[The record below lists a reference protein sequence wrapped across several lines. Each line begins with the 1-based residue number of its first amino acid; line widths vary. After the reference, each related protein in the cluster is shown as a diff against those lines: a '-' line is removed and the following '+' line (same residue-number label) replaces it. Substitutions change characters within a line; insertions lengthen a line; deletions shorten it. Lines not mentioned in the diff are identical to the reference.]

1 MKVYS
6 LCNRLKDLREYK
18 NYKNYKQAYVAEYLN
33 ISQQVYSR
41 YESGK
46 HELPVRYFEPL
57 SKLYNVSTDYL
68 LGLSVTKDDITTLS
82 EQKYGSRSLKELLN
96 DIASLDSE
104 NIVLLNAYI
113 DFLISRQ
120 KK

>member
-1 MKVYS
+1 MAKELFS
-6 LCNRLKDLREYK
+6 LAEKIKYLRENAELTQSALAK
-18 NYKNYKQAYVAEYLN
+18 SLGLSRSGVNAWEMGISIPSTQYV
-33 ISQQVYSR
+33 V
-41 YESGK
+41 
-46 HELPVRYFEPL
+46 ELA
-57 SKLYNVSTDYL
+57 KLFNVSTDYL

>member
-6 LCNRLKDLREYK
+6 LCNRLKDLRE
-18 NYKNYKQAYVAEYLN
+18 YKNYKQAYVAEYLN

-46 HELPVRYFEPL
+46 HELPVRYLEPL

-68 LGLSVTKDDITTLS
+68 LGLSITKDDIATLS
-82 EQKYGSRSLKELLN
+82 EKKYGSRSLKEMLN
-96 DIASLDSE
+96 DIASLSSE

-113 DFLISRQ
+113 DFLITRQ
-120 KK
+120 QK

>member
-1 MKVYS
+1 MSEVDTK
-6 LCNRLKDLREYK
+6 LL
-18 NYKNYKQAYVAEYLN
+18 YVCATRAMNTLDIYH
-33 ISQQVYSR
+33 V
-41 YESGK
+41 
-46 HELPVRYFEPL
+46 EPL

>member
-6 LCNRLKDLREYK
+6 LCDRLKDLRE
-18 NYKNYKQAYVAEYLN
+18 YKNYKQAYVAEYLN

-46 HELPVRYFEPL
+46 HELPVRYLEPL

-82 EQKYGSRSLKELLN
+82 ELKYENRTLKELLN
-96 DIASLDSE
+96 DISSLESE
-104 NIVLLNAYI
+104 NIVLLNAFI
-113 DFLISRQ
+113 DFLITRQ
-120 KK
+120 QK

>member
-6 LCNRLKDLREYK
+6 LCDRLKDLRE
-18 NYKNYKQAYVAEYLN
+18 YKNYKQAYVAEYLN

-46 HELPVRYFEPL
+46 HELPVLYLEPL

-82 EQKYGSRSLKELLN
+82 EQKYGNRMLKELLN
-96 DIASLDSE
+96 DISSLDSE
-104 NIVLLNAYI
+104 NIVLLNAFI
-113 DFLISRQ
+113 DFLITRQ
-120 KK
+120 QK

>member
-6 LCNRLKDLREYK
+6 LCDRLKDLRE
-18 NYKNYKQAYVAEYLN
+18 YKNYKQAYVAEYLN

-46 HELPVRYFEPL
+46 HELPVRYLEPL

-68 LGLSVTKDDITTLS
+68 LGLSVTKDDITALS
-82 EQKYGSRSLKELLN
+82 EQKYGNRTLKELLN
-96 DIASLDSE
+96 DISSLDYE
-104 NIVLLNAYI
+104 NIVLLNAFI
-113 DFLISRQ
+113 DFLITKQQ
-120 KK
+120 K

>member
-6 LCNRLKDLREYK
+6 LCDRLKDLRE
-18 NYKNYKQAYVAEYLN
+18 YKNYKQAYVAEYLN

-46 HELPVRYFEPL
+46 HELPVRYLEPL

-82 EQKYGSRSLKELLN
+82 EQKYRSRMLKELLN
-96 DIASLDSE
+96 DISSLDSE
-104 NIVLLNAYI
+104 SIVLLNAFV
-113 DFLISRQ
+113 DFLITRQ
-120 KK
+120 QK

>member
-6 LCNRLKDLREYK
+6 LCDRLKDLRE
-18 NYKNYKQAYVAEYLN
+18 YKNYKQAYVAEYLN

-46 HELPVRYFEPL
+46 HELPVRYLEPL

-68 LGLSVTKDDITTLS
+68 LGLS
-82 EQKYGSRSLKELLN
+82 YGSRSLKELLN

-113 DFLISRQ
+113 DFLITRQ
-120 KK
+120 QK